1 MIPIVPVG
9 ATALFATGRE
19 MPKKSE
25 RVLRRELRKAE
36 KRCKNSNRIKP
47 KVVAS
52 DPKAV
57 PINQIITLDYL
68 TNPQSDK

>member
-1 MIPIVPVG
+1 MIDKQNEGYNVQFRRQQM
-9 ATALFATGRE
+9 A
-19 MPKKSE
+19 KKSD

-36 KRCKNSNRIKP
+36 KRFKNSNRIKP
-47 KVVAS
+47 KVVAR